1 MTFILLLHMT
11 KKEYILQALGLF
23 PNWEM
28 GRGIKAMVENDQLN
42 DHAINLLVIILK
54 KGVDQLNEVVEKYK
68 KKETIEKV
76 DNFQKKQENQAR
88 QDQEDL
94 HNLDSMLANV

>member
-1 MTFILLLHMT
+1 
-11 KKEYILQALGLF
+11 
-23 PNWEM
+23 M

-68 KKETIEKV
+68 MKETIEKV
-76 DNFQKKQENQAR
+76 DNFQKKQENQAK